1 MKTTKIPTTGK
12 VPFRERLEVPEPNCS
27 TPDLAARFPRSIVDK
42 LFRKDEDS
50 PLEPKLRKRHS
61 ERGATMMA
69 VLGMMTI
76 LAIGLMAIAPS
87 IQHEVQRE
95 KELEAIR
102 RGEEVADAI
111 RQYVQFYNGQRL
123 PESMDDL
130 LEGLPQGTKKR
141 QILRASAA
149 VDPLSEDGKWRLIK
163 ADPETIARFAQ
174 RVQEH
179 NNGVLP
185 SNPSPVF
192 NRYTVVIVNSL
203 NTGIEDVEDEDF
215 EVVTDNQ
222 PFIGVAS
229 QSRANSI
236 INYYSIERHSNW
248 IFTPLFRGN
257 SSFGGGPGIPITPV
271 RPPIRPTN

>member
-1 MKTTKIPTTGK
+1 MTTTKTQIT
-12 VPFRERLEVPEPNCS
+12 
-27 TPDLAARFPRSIVDK
+27 
-42 LFRKDEDS
+42 DS
-50 PLEPKLRKRHS
+50 RQ
-61 ERGATMMA
+61 RGATMMA
-69 VLGMMTI
+69 VMGMMTI
-76 LAIGLMAIAPS
+76 FAIGLLAVAPS

-95 KELEAIR
+95 KEIEAIA

-111 RQYVQFYNGQRL
+111 RQYVTFYNGQRL

-141 QILRASAA
+141 QILRPSAA

-163 ADPETIARFAQ
+163 PDPETIARFAE

-185 SNPSPVF
+185 SNPSRLF
-192 NRYTVVIVNSL
+192 DRYTVVIVNSI
-203 NTGIEDVEDEDF
+203 NTGTEDDVEEDF

-229 QSRANSI
+229 QSRSSAI
-236 INYYSIERHSNW
+236 VTYYSIERHSSW
-248 IFTPLFRGN
+248 IFTPLFKGT
-257 SSFGGGPGIPITPV
+257 STFGGPSNPPSIPG
-271 RPPIRPTN
+271 RPPVSPP

>member
-1 MKTTKIPTTGK
+1 
-12 VPFRERLEVPEPNCS
+12 
-27 TPDLAARFPRSIVDK
+27 
-42 LFRKDEDS
+42 
-50 PLEPKLRKRHS
+50 
-61 ERGATMMA
+61 MMA
-69 VLGMMTI
+69 VMGMMTI
-76 LAIGLMAIAPS
+76 FAIGLLAVAPS

-95 KELEAIR
+95 NEIEAIR

-130 LEGLPQGTKKR
+130 LEGLPQGTKTR

-149 VDPLSEDGKWRLIK
+149 IDPLSEDGKWRLIK
-163 ADPETIARFAQ
+163 PDPETVARFAK

-185 SNPSPVF
+185 SNPSRVF
-192 NRYTVVIVNSL
+192 DRYTVVIVNSID
-203 NTGIEDVEDEDF
+203 TGTEDEVEEDF

-229 QSRANSI
+229 QSRATSI
-236 INYYSIERHSNW
+236 INYYSIERHSSW
-248 IFTPLFRGN
+248 IFTPLFRGT
-257 SSFGGGPGIPITPV
+257 SSFGGSGGTFTAPPPP
-271 RPPIRPTN
+271 RPPRLPAITN

>member
-50 PLEPKLRKRHS
+50 PLEPKLRKRDS

-76 LAIGLMAIAPS
+76 LAIGLMAVAPS

-95 KELEAIR
+95 KEVEAIR

-248 IFTPLFRGN
+248 IFTPLFRGS
-257 SSFGGGPGIPITPV
+257 SSFSGGPGIPITPV

>member
-1 MKTTKIPTTGK
+1 MTTG
-12 VPFRERLEVPEPNCS
+12 
-27 TPDLAARFPRSIVDK
+27 TPTILSSR
-42 LFRKDEDS
+42 
-50 PLEPKLRKRHS
+50 
-61 ERGATMMA
+61 ERGATMLA
-69 VLGMMTI
+69 VMGMMTI
-76 LAIGLMAIAPS
+76 FAIGLLAVAPA

-123 PESMDDL
+123 PESLDDL

-141 QILRASAA
+141 QILRSSAA

-163 ADPETIARFAQ
+163 PDPETIARFAQ

-185 SNPSPVF
+185 SNPSRVF
-192 NRYTVVIVNSL
+192 DRYSVVIVNSV
-203 NTGIEDVEDEDF
+203 NTGIEDDVEEDDF
-215 EVVTDNQ
+215 EIVTDNQ

-236 INYYSIERHSNW
+236 INYYSIERHSSW
-248 IFTPLFRGN
+248 IFTPLFRGT
-257 SSFGGGPGIPITPV
+257 STFGSPSGVPV
-271 RPPIRPTN
+271 PPRPPIPRPNR